1 MMNGQQMATDPDAW
15 QNYFDAC
22 SNNDIFASFEAM
34 AKMGLLP
41 VVIGEDKKGKIKRP
55 MASAGEA
62 WQKITTDEWRD
73 RLIKYLQN
81 GVPVGIGCKPVGHVV
96 IDVDTLDKDTR
107 RLPTAWKEAAQ
118 LLFGSDDWPRSM
130 VSRTEGGA
138 HVWFVVTD
146 SITNAWNRDG
156 KLKIYLPSGDAIE
169 IFVGLA
175 DKGSQVACAPSEG
188 KRISIPMEPIPL
200 PESAEQAILS
210 ALTRPE
216 KPKADLPPV
225 VGNVSSD
232 FEWAKTVLNKGYLD
246 TQLAD
251 YDKWLSV
258 GMALTHKFGEEGA
271 ELWEQWSARHD
282 KHVDGECA
290 VKVRSFKR
298 TDGDKQIRFG
308 SLIQIAKANGASAP
322 QLSAEPLPTE
332 FFEGIGE
339 AANTSD
345 IRRLMKDRE
354 WLWGNKEQN
363 VGWFI
368 QRGLHLVE
376 GKEGTGK
383 TRWIM
388 DLARRWSLDL
398 RWPDGTKTEMDP
410 DAKILFVASDSH
422 WDQIAMT
429 AEAFGMPDENI
440 IFTGPQNDPYN
451 FTNLDD
457 PSTLAM
463 IRHWCTKYK
472 VGMVVVDTLMAAS
485 ARPLVDPQE
494 VAQIAKPLRELA
506 RDMNVVVVMIGHLN
520 SQGETWGRAMGR
532 TCDHVIRMEADE
544 TDEQNITIRSV
555 KARWNRFALP
565 TIQGR
570 QGECGWEYTCPNSDI
585 GDAKLKTAS
594 GRAGDAVVAYL
605 KNYGATEPTKKTIVD
620 AVVEK
625 GHADKTVYRVIE
637 ELVLDGIIVKYQKP
651 TFSGKEIWV
660 FGLASENDQ
669 F

>member
-1 MMNGQQMATDPDAW
+1 MSWPD
-15 QNYFDAC
+15 YFDAC
-22 SNNDIFASFEAM
+22 ARNDLFAAFEALVSI
-34 AKMGLLP
+34 GVLP
-41 VVIGEDKKGKIKRP
+41 LVIGEDKKGKIKRP
-55 MASAGEA
+55 MAGAGEA
-62 WQKITTDEWRD
+62 WQKITTDEWRN
-73 RLIKYLQN
+73 RLVKYLQN
-81 GVPVGIGCKPVGHVV
+81 GVNVGIGCKPVGHVV

-146 SITNAWNRDG
+146 SIMKAWNREG
-156 KLKIYLPSGDAIE
+156 KLKIYLSSGDAIE

-200 PESAEQAILS
+200 PESAEQAILR

-216 KPKADLPPV
+216 KTKDESSKV
-225 VGNVSSD
+225 IGNVSSD
-232 FEWAKTVLNKGYLD
+232 YEWAKTVLAKGYLD
-246 TQLAD
+246 TELAD
-251 YDKWLSV
+251 YDKWLAV
-258 GMALTHKFGEEGA
+258 GMALSHKFGEEGA
-271 ELWEQWSARHD
+271 ELWEEWSARHD
-282 KHVDGECA
+282 KHIDGECG

-308 SLIQIAKANGASAP
+308 SLIQIAKANGAAAP
-322 QLSAEPLPTE
+322 QLSVEPLPTE

-339 AANTSD
+339 AANTAD
-345 IRRLMKDRE
+345 IRSLMKDRE

-388 DLARRWSLDL
+388 DLARRWSLDM
-398 RWPDGTKTEMDP
+398 RWPDGSKTEMDP
-410 DAKILFVASDSH
+410 EAKVLFVASDSH

-429 AEAFGMPDENI
+429 AEAFGMPDENV

-506 RDMNVVVVMIGHLN
+506 RDLNVVVVMIGHLN

-544 TDEQNITIRSV
+544 ADEQNITIRSV

-594 GRAGDAVVAYL
+594 GRAKDAIVGYL
-605 KNYGATEPTKKTIVD
+605 KNYGSTDPTKKTIVD

-625 GHADKTVYRVIE
+625 GHNDKTTYRAID
-637 ELVLDGIIVKYQKP
+637 ELVSDGLIIKYQKS
-651 TFSGKEIWV
+651 TFSGKDIWV
-660 FGLASENDQ
+660 FGLPPENDQ